1 MKLQGIKPIENM
13 TQVDRIEMNLHDY
26 FRNEN
31 FLPGDSIPKEIE
43 LAEAMGVSRTAMREA
58 LTRFKTLGII
68 ESKKNRGMVI
78 TEPDVLQNMNRV
90 LNPQLLHQDT
100 MQDFFELRLVIEL
113 GIADLLYVRKTDEDI
128 KKLEEIVDKENAAKS
143 KAEKLKWD
151 IEFHATLYKISGNH
165 TIERFQRTLMPV
177 FDYMKNTLHIR
188 SQEQTADYVSHKVL
202 IQILKTGT
210 VERLSPRHVQAF
222 NAILRTDKIKR
233 FNHKKRRCC
242 ASPFFLARKVIINSL
257 DFYLYPSFCCTLGS
271 GSGLTPKSGT
281 T

>member
-128 KKLEEIVDKENAAKS
+128 KKLEEIVNKENAAKS

-151 IEFHATLYKISGNH
+151 IEFHASLYKISGNH

-210 VERLSPRHVQAF
+210 VEDFRQGMYKHLMQYF
-222 NAILRTDKIKR
+222 EQIKL
-233 FNHKKRRCC
+233 K
-242 ASPFFLARKVIINSL
+242 
-257 DFYLYPSFCCTLGS
+257 D
-271 GSGLTPKSGT
+271 
-281 T
+281 